1 MTEADR
7 FRMNTVCSFFTY
19 LNASSVSP
27 FVEFA
32 NFSEVRFPVGLF
44 QYILLAAPL
53 DNFAEMR

>member
-1 MTEADR
+1 
-7 FRMNTVCSFFTY
+7 MNTVCSFFTY